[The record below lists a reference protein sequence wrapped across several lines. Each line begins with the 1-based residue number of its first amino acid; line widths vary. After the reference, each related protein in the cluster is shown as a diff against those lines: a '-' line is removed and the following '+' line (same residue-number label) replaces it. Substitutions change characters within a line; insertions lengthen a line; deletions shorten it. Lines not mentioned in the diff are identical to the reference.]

1 MKKKITVAWI
11 IIAIVSALIMV
22 YCAFYVA
29 AIMDGGNAI
38 MAFSTFKHIFLA
50 GLSGS
55 IFTALT
61 YNRMKERVKEML
73 INKLSSKAFNKEE
86 DK

>member
-1 MKKKITVAWI
+1 MKKKIITAAWI
-11 IIAIVSALIMV
+11 IIAMLSAAIMV
-22 YCAFYVA
+22 YCAFYIA
-29 AIMDGGNAI
+29 AIMDGGNAT

-50 GLSGS
+50 GLNGS

-61 YNRMKERVKEML
+61 YDRMKERAKDML
-73 INKLSSKAFNKEE
+73 DKLSSTVFNEEE

>member
-1 MKKKITVAWI
+1 MKKKIITAAWI
-11 IIAIVSALIMV
+11 IIAVVSALIMV

-29 AIMDGGNAI
+29 AIMDGGNST
-38 MAFSTFKHIFLA
+38 MAFSTFKHIFLT
-50 GLSGS
+50 GLNGS

-61 YNRMKERVKEML
+61 YDRMKERVKETL
-73 INKLSSKAFNKEE
+73 NKLSSKIFNEEE

>member
-1 MKKKITVAWI
+1 MA
-11 IIAIVSALIMV
+11 SALIMV
-22 YCAFYVA
+22 YCMFYIA
-29 AIMDGGNAI
+29 AIMDGGNAT

-50 GLSGS
+50 GLNGS

-61 YNRMKERVKEML
+61 YNRMEKRAKEML
-73 INKLSSKAFNKEE
+73 DKLSSKIFNEEE